1 MMKKQGRQLAT
12 TLEHDAIDSGNQY
25 LGKHG
30 FEVGKH
36 Q

>member
-1 MMKKQGRQLAT
+1 MGT
-12 TLEHDAIDSGNQY
+12 NIEDDAIDSGNQY

-36 Q
+36 DGSKY